1 MQLDYEKGECEML
14 DRVVN
19 VVNKF
24 VDKVIGK
31 IDSFLNDEKGE
42 VEPIESE
49 YLKDRYTDIPP
60 TAETIQDRI
69 NNSPFKGYLQVRTVE
84 YDWRKGTPYVEL
96 DYLRGYLSV
105 SNRIKNYPNSYNDIM
120 LMVLTSRAT
129 FYYGG

>member
-1 MQLDYEKGECEML
+1 ML
-14 DRVVN
+14 DRVVSA
-19 VVNKF
+19 VNRF
-24 VDKVIGK
+24 VDKVIEK
-31 IDSFLNDEKGE
+31 IDSFLNDEKSE

-60 TAETIQDRI
+60 TAETIQHRI

-84 YDWRKGTPYVEL
+84 YYWRNGTPYVEL

-129 FYYGG
+129 FYYGS